1 MYDSEDISEC
11 LPFERVNE
19 FNNMCETFVTG
30 SDQIWHNHPNRN
42 EKERLYDYFF
52 HLDFVKDDKK
62 KISFSTSYGNL
73 IPEKDEYYTKIRRLL
88 ERYDAI
94 SLREENGVDYLKNI
108 MELMQHRS
116 SNQL

>member
-1 MYDSEDISEC
+1 MI
-11 LPFERVNE
+11 R
-19 FNNMCETFVTG
+19 
-30 SDQIWHNHPNRN
+30 
-42 EKERLYDYFF
+42 KRLVFQHHMEILY
-52 HLDFVKDDKK
+52 LK
-62 KISFSTSYGNL
+62 
-73 IPEKDEYYTKIRRLL
+73 KDEYYTKIRRLL